1 MTTTAYI
8 TLAQLEDAMSDP
20 NLVACLDDDGSGSLS
35 PTEEALA
42 TDPDSG
48 AIARASSIAD
58 GYLALA
64 GYSIPLT
71 GDAITPAMRHHVA
84 FLAAHFC
91 AKRRPEYRDQQGRA
105 PYWSEAAEAREFFK
119 ELRDHGAV
127 QDGGPGESTVTPF
140 VTHSRRHGE
149 RVTSDR
155 NPHRSRRW

>member
-1 MTTTAYI
+1 MATTSYI
-8 TLAQLEDAMSDP
+8 TLAQLEGTMSDP

-42 TDPDSG
+42 TDPDYG
-48 AIARASSIAD
+48 VIARASSVAD
-58 GYLALA
+58 GYLVLA
-64 GYSIPLT
+64 GYAVPLT

-84 FLAAHFC
+84 FLAAHYA

-105 PYWSEAAEAREFFK
+105 PYWAEAAAAIEFFK
-119 ELRDHGAV
+119 ELRDHQQVQAGA
-127 QDGGPGESTVTPF
+127 PGEGAVTPF